1 MERLRKVW
9 RGRTMTFG
17 VPLLLYL
24 IGGSIGLREFAQI
37 RYDVHKLHGK
47 VDPALKEKLKKNT
60 VTLESE
66 YEKLEKADLN
76 NWENIRGPRL
86 WEDSRT
92 VQKQRREALG
102 LKTE

>member
-1 MERLRKVW
+1 MERLRKLW

-17 VPLLLYL
+17 VPLL
-24 IGGSIGLREFAQI
+24 
-37 RYDVHKLHGK
+37 
-47 VDPALKEKLKKNT
+47 VDPALKEKLKQNT

-66 YEKLEKADLN
+66 YEKLEKSDLD

-92 VQKQRREALG
+92 VQKQQREALR